1 MTPLHIIQKHSVGHT
16 HDGETRRKIPRSK
29 SEMKTLRKALVEA
42 CYASPP
48 GLGEVSCC
56 MLNHDFGNGIVE
68 CDKYDIGTFESV
80 NQKKT
85 FTRASFSNK

>member
-1 MTPLHIIQKHSVGHT
+1 MLSRNEKDLLIVTSQRNRPCWASPI
-16 HDGETRRKIPRSK
+16 
-29 SEMKTLRKALVEA
+29 VEA

-48 GLGEVSCC
+48 GLGEFSCC

-80 NQKKT
+80 NEKNIH
-85 FTRASFSNK
+85 S